1 MNSFRPDNK
10 KEKGLFK
17 QALAASQL
25 GLHMVLATCVGLA
38 MGYGLDRLFGTKPVM
53 TIIFLLIGIAAGFL
67 ELFRF
72 AKKQSRD

>member
-1 MNSFRPDNK
+1 MNNYRPDNRK
-10 KEKGLFK
+10 DKGLFK

-25 GLHMVLATCVGLA
+25 GLHMVLATVVGLA
-38 MGYGLDRLFGTKPVM
+38 MGFGLDKLFDTKPLL

-72 AKKQSRD
+72 ARKQEKE